1 MKDDLKLHLLSNK
14 TYSVHIQGC
23 RTNQY
28 EGEAIAALLE
38 KEGCVHSQEMPDIA
52 VVVSCTVTAAA
63 DRKCRKLVRRL
74 RRENPGSL
82 IILCG
87 CYAQRMSDDERRSLG
102 VDVLVGNRMKHMIP
116 EMASDWFGKKEAGTA
131 LSLFIDD
138 IMTGGSWDGL
148 FLDRPR
154 LHTRA
159 FLKVQDGCSHF
170 CSYCIVPYVR
180 GKPVSRDVDDA
191 VEEAERIVRSGCP
204 EIVLTGV
211 HLGLHEDLPVLV
223 RRIGSIEGLKRLRF
237 GSIEPFA
244 VDGRLLDAIAE
255 TETFCRHLHLPLQ
268 SGDDGVLAAMKRGY
282 TAEGFR
288 RITDSIRERLGS
300 DIHLSTDLMVGFPG
314 EDEKAFE
321 NSIGFV
327 KEIGFGKMHV
337 FNYSPREGTAAALMQ
352 CPSEKDVRERMKT
365 ALCTAETLHRDY
377 CSRWIGKEIEIL
389 VEEKKEGTVRGLTRN
404 YIKAAAFSDK
414 AETGEEF
421 RFIPER
427 YVNGVLVS
435 GPVDDGCGEY
445 SDFPEFL

>member
-1 MKDDLKLHLLSNK
+1 
-14 TYSVHIQGC
+14 
-23 RTNQY
+23 
-28 EGEAIAALLE
+28 
-38 KEGCVHSQEMPDIA
+38 
-52 VVVSCTVTAAA
+52 
-63 DRKCRKLVRRL
+63 
-74 RRENPGSL
+74 
-82 IILCG
+82 
-87 CYAQRMSDDERRSLG
+87 
-102 VDVLVGNRMKHMIP
+102 
-116 EMASDWFGKKEAGTA
+116 
-131 LSLFIDD
+131 
-138 IMTGGSWDGL
+138 
-148 FLDRPR
+148 
-154 LHTRA
+154 
-159 FLKVQDGCSHF
+159 
-170 CSYCIVPYVR
+170 
-180 GKPVSRDVDDA
+180 
-191 VEEAERIVRSGCP
+191 
-204 EIVLTGV
+204 
-211 HLGLHEDLPVLV
+211 
-223 RRIGSIEGLKRLRF
+223 
-237 GSIEPFA
+237 
-244 VDGRLLDAIAE
+244 
-255 TETFCRHLHLPLQ
+255 
-268 SGDDGVLAAMKRGY
+268 MKRGY